1 VKVLIAKDDLV
12 SSHLARVQL
21 EKLGHEAIAVTD
33 GLAGLALME
42 APDSPRLVILD
53 WTMPGLDGISLCR
66 RIRGLAGKP
75 YVYILILTGKNS
87 TEDIVAAFEA
97 GADDFLSKPVEPE
110 ELRAR
115 VQGGVRCLELQAA
128 FTERARDL
136 ENVLAHKKLLQGLL
150 PICSYCKRIRDD
162 KNYWQNVE
170 SYLAEH
176 SDLQFYSGSCPS
188 CAQEHNEPQAAPTPK
203 P

>member
-1 VKVLIAKDDLV
+1 MKVLIAKDDAV
-12 SSHLARVQL
+12 SSHMARMQL
-21 EKLGHEAIAVTD
+21 EKLGHEAITVTN
-33 GLAGLALME
+33 GLAGLSIMQ

-53 WTMPGLDGISLCR
+53 WVMPGLEGIELCR
-66 RIRGLAGKP
+66 RIRSVAGKP
-75 YVYILILTGKNS
+75 YVYIVMMTGKNR

-115 VQGGVRCLELQAA
+115 VQGADRNLELQAA
-128 FTERARDL
+128 LTERALEL
-136 ENVLAHKKLLQGLL
+136 ENALAQKKLLQGLL

-170 SYLAEH
+170 SYLTEH

-188 CAQEHNEPQAAPTPK
+188 CAQEHNETLAESSHK